1 MKSNIQNVS
10 NSQHIRMFAYVIS
23 YLLLSNHGKYDI
35 GYLPGQS
42 LPLILVF
49 FVTLLEYKNKH
60 LQHLQDMK
68 KAEKSIL

>member
-1 MKSNIQNVS
+1 MLAN
-10 NSQHIRMFAYVIS
+10 VIS

-60 LQHLQDMK
+60 LQHLQDME
-68 KAEKSIL
+68 KAEKSILSGDVVYDGLH